1 MNKYVAV
8 NLVNPFFI
16 IIFALILSSFIVF
29 FAFFSKENF
38 KKKLVKFL
46 MLFMFVLA
54 SLFIIYSTLIEKFNQ
69 PENILKYYNVELIEK
84 KDSYNLSFKQKE
96 NNEETVNVFYLS
108 KRNFKIEKNKNNISV
123 NGFFK
128 KKITEEEL
136 NEYLRK
142 TKNEEQKSTPK

>member
-16 IIFALILSSFIVF
+16 IIFALILSSFIF
-29 FAFFSKENF
+29 YFAFFSKENF

-46 MLFMFVLA
+46 MLSMFLLA

-69 PENILKYYNVELIEK
+69 PENILKYYNIELIEK

-96 NNEETVNVFYLS
+96 NKEEIVNVFYLN

-123 NGFFK
+123 NGYFK
-128 KKITEEEL
+128 KKTSEEEL
-136 NEYLRK
+136 NEYLK
-142 TKNEEQKSTPK
+142 KLEINEQKSTLK

>member
-8 NLVNPFFI
+8 NLINPFFI
-16 IIFALILSSFIVF
+16 IIFALILSSFIF
-29 FAFFSKENF
+29 YFAFFSKEKF

-96 NNEETVNVFYLS
+96 NKEEIVNVFYLT
-108 KRNFKIEKNKNNISV
+108 KRNFKIEKNRNNISL
-123 NGFFK
+123 NGCFK
-128 KKITEEEL
+128 KKTSEEEL
-136 NEYLRK
+136 NGYLK
-142 TKNEEQKSTPK
+142 KLEIKEQKSTLL

>member
-16 IIFALILSSFIVF
+16 IIFALILSSFIF
-29 FAFFSKENF
+29 YFAFFSKKNF

-46 MLFMFVLA
+46 MLSMFLLA

-69 PENILKYYNVELIEK
+69 PENILKYYNIELIEK

-96 NNEETVNVFYLS
+96 NKEEIVNVFYLN

-123 NGFFK
+123 NGYFK
-128 KKITEEEL
+128 KKTSEEEL
-136 NEYLRK
+136 NEYLK
-142 TKNEEQKSTPK
+142 KLEINEQKSTLK

>member
-69 PENILKYYNVELIEK
+69 TENILKYYNVELIEK

-96 NNEETVNVFYLS
+96 NKEKIVDIFYLN
-108 KRNFKIEKNKNNISV
+108 KRNFKIEKNTNNISV

-142 TKNEEQKSTPK
+142 TKNEEQKSTP

>member
-16 IIFALILSSFIVF
+16 IIFALILSSFIF
-29 FAFFSKENF
+29 YFAFFSKENF

-96 NNEETVNVFYLS
+96 NKEEIVNVFYLT
-108 KRNFKIEKNKNNISV
+108 KRNFKIEKNRNNISL
-123 NGFFK
+123 NGCFK
-128 KKITEEEL
+128 KKTSEEEL
-136 NEYLRK
+136 NGYLK
-142 TKNEEQKSTPK
+142 KLEIKEQKSTLL

>member
-29 FAFFSKENF
+29 YAFFSKENF

-54 SLFIIYSTLIEKFNQ
+54 SLFVIYSTLTTKFNQ
-69 PENILKYYNVELIEK
+69 PENVLKYYNIELTEK

-96 NNEETVNVFYLS
+96 NKEKIVDIFYLN
-108 KRNFKIEKNKNNISV
+108 KRNFKIEKNTNNISV

-142 TKNEEQKSTPK
+142 IKNEEQKSTL

>member
-16 IIFALILSSFIVF
+16 IIFALILSFFIVF

-46 MLFMFVLA
+46 MLSMFLLT
-54 SLFIIYSTLIEKFNQ
+54 SLFIIYSTLTEKFNQ
-69 PENILKYYNVELIEK
+69 PENILKYYNIELIEK
-84 KDSYNLSFKQKE
+84 KDSYNLSFKEKE
-96 NNEETVNVFYLS
+96 NKEKIIDIFYLN
-108 KRNFKIEKNKNNISV
+108 KRNFKIEKNINNISV

-142 TKNEEQKSTPK
+142 IKNEEPKSTPE

>member
-1 MNKYVAV
+1 MNKYVVV

-16 IIFALILSSFIVF
+16 IIFGLILSLFFVF
-29 FAFFSKENF
+29 FVFFSKASL
-38 KKKLVKFL
+38 KKKLVNFL
-46 MLFMFVLA
+46 ILFMFILT

-123 NGFFK
+123 NGYLK
-128 KKITEEEL
+128 KKTSEEEL
-136 NEYLRK
+136 NEYLEK
-142 TKNEEQKSTPK
+142 LEIKE

>member
-29 FAFFSKENF
+29 YAFFSKENF

-54 SLFIIYSTLIEKFNQ
+54 SLFVIYSTLTTKFNQ
-69 PENILKYYNVELIEK
+69 PENVLKYYNIELTEK

-96 NNEETVNVFYLS
+96 NKEKIVDIFYLN
-108 KRNFKIEKNKNNISV
+108 KRNFKIEKNTNNISV

-142 TKNEEQKSTPK
+142 IKNEEQKSTLK

>member
-46 MLFMFVLA
+46 ILFMFILTSSFV
-54 SLFIIYSTLIEKFNQ
+54 IYSTLIAKFNQ
-69 PENILKYYNVELIEK
+69 PENVLKYYNIELIEK
-84 KDSYNLSFKQKE
+84 TDSYNLSFKEKE
-96 NNEETVNVFYLS
+96 NKEKIIDIFYLN
-108 KRNFKIEKNKNNISV
+108 KRNFKIEKNTNNISV

-142 TKNEEQKSTPK
+142 IKNEEQKSTPK

>member
-16 IIFALILSSFIVF
+16 IIFALILSSFIF
-29 FAFFSKENF
+29 YFAFFSKENF

-54 SLFIIYSTLIEKFNQ
+54 SLFVIYSTLTAKFNQ
-69 PENILKYYNVELIEK
+69 PENVLKYYNIELTEK

-96 NNEETVNVFYLS
+96 NKEKKVDIFYLN
-108 KRNFKIEKNKNNISV
+108 KRNFKIEKNTNNISV

-142 TKNEEQKSTPK
+142 IKNEEQKSTPK

>member
-1 MNKYVAV
+1 MNKYIAF

-16 IIFALILSSFIVF
+16 IIFALILSSFIF
-29 FAFFSKENF
+29 YFAFFSKENF

-54 SLFIIYSTLIEKFNQ
+54 SLFVIYSTLTAKFNQ
-69 PENILKYYNVELIEK
+69 PENVLKYYNIELTEK

-96 NNEETVNVFYLS
+96 NKEKIVDIFYLN
-108 KRNFKIEKNKNNISV
+108 KRNFKIEKNTNNISV

-142 TKNEEQKSTPK
+142 IKNEEQKSTPK

>member
-16 IIFALILSSFIVF
+16 IIFALILSSFIIF
-29 FAFFSKENF
+29 YAFFSKENF

-54 SLFIIYSTLIEKFNQ
+54 SLFVIYSTLTTKFNQ
-69 PENILKYYNVELIEK
+69 PENVLKYYNIELTEK

-96 NNEETVNVFYLS
+96 NKEKIVDIFYLN
-108 KRNFKIEKNKNNISV
+108 KRNFKIEKNTNNISV

-142 TKNEEQKSTPK
+142 IKNEEQKSTLL

>member
-1 MNKYVAV
+1 MNKYVAI

-16 IIFALILSSFIVF
+16 IIFALILSSFIF
-29 FAFFSKENF
+29 YFAFFSKENF

-54 SLFIIYSTLIEKFNQ
+54 SLFVIYSTLTAKFNQ
-69 PENILKYYNVELIEK
+69 PENVLKYYNIELTEK

-96 NNEETVNVFYLS
+96 NKEKKVDIFYLN
-108 KRNFKIEKNKNNISV
+108 KRNFKIEKNTNNISV

-142 TKNEEQKSTPK
+142 IKNEEQKSTPK

>member
-46 MLFMFVLA
+46 TLFMFILT
-54 SLFIIYSTLIEKFNQ
+54 SLFVIYSTLTTKFNQ
-69 PENILKYYNVELIEK
+69 PENVLKYYNVELTEK
-84 KDSYNLSFKQKE
+84 KDCYNLSFKQKE
-96 NNEETVNVFYLS
+96 NKEKIVDIFYLN
-108 KRNFKIEKNKNNISV
+108 KRNFKIEKNRNNISV
-123 NGFFK
+123 NGYFK
-128 KKITEEEL
+128 KKTSEEEL
-136 NEYLRK
+136 NEYLK
-142 TKNEEQKSTPK
+142 KLEIKEQKSTL

>member
-8 NLVNPFFI
+8 NFINPFFI
-16 IIFALILSSFIVF
+16 IIFALILSSFIF
-29 FAFFSKENF
+29 YFAFFSKEKF

-46 MLFMFVLA
+46 MIFMFVLA
-54 SLFIIYSTLIEKFNQ
+54 SLFVIYSTLTTKFNQ
-69 PENILKYYNVELIEK
+69 PENVLKYYNIELTEK

-96 NNEETVNVFYLS
+96 NKEKIVDIFYLN
-108 KRNFKIEKNKNNISV
+108 KRNFKIEKNTNNISV

-142 TKNEEQKSTPK
+142 IKNEEQKSTL

>member
-46 MLFMFVLA
+46 MLFMFVLV